1 MVDRYTY
8 CVWGSVFIL
17 SEKAFEKET
26 DSTKIYAYSA
36 LCLITFVTET
46 NINSICASFQQI
58 SNWMKMRSSIS
69 MGKWD
74 VQVCKSYLH
83 VSKEYKSISIWQLF
97 LSPIYDV
104 IP

>member
-46 NINSICASFQQI
+46 NINSIVHHF
-58 SNWMKMRSSIS
+58 NKYRT
-69 MGKWD
+69 G
-74 VQVCKSYLH
+74 
-83 VSKEYKSISIWQLF
+83 
-97 LSPIYDV
+97 
-104 IP
+104 

>member
-46 NINSICASFQQI
+46 
-58 SNWMKMRSSIS
+58 KR
-69 MGKWD
+69 
-74 VQVCKSYLH
+74 L
-83 VSKEYKSISIWQLF
+83 
-97 LSPIYDV
+97 
-104 IP
+104 